1 MDPILLLLVALVIG
15 LAAGLLSGM
24 FGIGGGIIMVPAL
37 QAAGLVT
44 GETAFSQAT
53 AASLFAIIFLSPTGS
68 YVHMRSNHLNWRY
81 GLVLGVGGVAGGVV
95 GSYFAKDVPQALLS
109 VGFALFAMFMGVQ
122 MIMNGRKKEATG
134 RPGDDEDVEP
144 PDTLPA
150 EEQGVKRYKCKPGEA
165 QESLECRMPSPYP
178 YLVGLG
184 FAAGI
189 LAGFLGVGGGL
200 IMVPV
205 MVMLGIGIHVAIGTS
220 LMAILFT
227 AGASVITKAS
237 FSLLD
242 LQVAVPLAIG
252 GCVAALA
259 GAVIAT
265 RTHSKSLARYFSVLL
280 FAISAYMLVRALGYL

>member
-1 MDPILLLLVALVIG
+1 MDPILLIVVALIIG

-24 FGIGGGIIMVPAL
+24 FGIGGGIIMVPAI
-37 QAAGLVT
+37 QAAGLVS
-44 GETAFSQAT
+44 GDAAFNQAT

-81 GLVLGVGGVAGGVV
+81 GMMLGAGGIAGGVI
-95 GSYFAKDVPQALLS
+95 GSYFSKDVPQALLS
-109 VGFALFAMFMGVQ
+109 VGFALFALAMGVQ
-122 MIMNGRKKEATG
+122 MILKGRRKAAPV
-134 RPGDDEDVEP
+134 RPEDDEDIEP
-144 PDTLPA
+144 PEDADLDKPPVPA
-150 EEQGVKRYKCKPGEA
+150 SGAEA
-165 QESLECRMPSPYP
+165 ESMVCRMPNPLP
-178 YLVGLG
+178 YLALLG

-237 FSLLD
+237 FNLLD
-242 LQVAVPLAIG
+242 IQVAMPLAVG
-252 GCVAALA
+252 GCIAAYV

-265 RTHSKSLARYFSVLL
+265 RTHSKSLAGYFSVLL
-280 FAISAYMLVRALGYL
+280 FAISAYMLLRSLGYL